1 MRKAVVIAALAGALV
16 SAAGTTAAFASQP
29 ASSNGGENPPE
40 CVHATITENSG
51 SGPRLYLVFCGSGS
65 YGESPLMD
73 GGKSLVVD
81 GGALKPTDCTKLA
94 PCYVMWPASPQET
107 SNDTSG
113 GG

>member
-1 MRKAVVIAALAGALV
+1 
-16 SAAGTTAAFASQP
+16 
-29 ASSNGGENPPE
+29 
-40 CVHATITENSG
+40 
-51 SGPRLYLVFCGSGS
+51 
-65 YGESPLMD
+65 MD

-81 GGALKPTDCTKLA
+81 GAALKPTDCTKLA